1 MEIGDDE
8 MKQLKIGKALALL
21 LILFIVFMQA
31 VIDRKAEAATQKQYG
46 IVIADQSGSYSF
58 YDLNSTVEG
67 EVKIELTDSGNVMV
81 PLKQLCKLMPVLT
94 YQYDTIKKTAT
105 VVNTNNGKKIVYQKN
120 NSYLSYYSGPK
131 AKAAKKRMTYKMYVS
146 KESSSVMV
154 HMSSLKWVMGTE
166 KGYHYYKASD
176 MQKAGYDTLLYSGLL
191 SYNPYNT
198 VTAIPK
204 STTVKGISSTV
215 KVTIPEGYSVP
226 QVFEL
231 LVKKGV
237 CASTDY
243 LYTAMEE
250 YEIGEKEVLAGL
262 IPEDENRIY
271 RFEGYL
277 FPDTYEFYRLSS
289 GKSVISK
296 LLSNLETRI
305 TAADREKA
313 SQMGYTMDEILRIA
327 SMIEKEASDQETRLK
342 VASVIYNRLSIG
354 MKLQL
359 DCNDFY
365 LKRYVRPYIDGD
377 VHRFDIYY
385 DVYHCKALPAGPI
398 CNPGRASIAA
408 ALNPSVTDYLYFYS
422 EESGEYHFSK
432 DYVNSKATV
441 TLPPVPTQ
449 VPGSEATPTP
459 EVTPPPAVTPVP

>member
-1 MEIGDDE
+1 MEIGEDE
-8 MKQLKIGKALALL
+8 MKQLKIGKTLVLL
-21 LILFIVFMQA
+21 LIFFIVFMQA
-31 VIDRKAEAATQKQYG
+31 VTDEKAEAATQKQYG
-46 IVIADQSGSYSF
+46 IVIADQNGSYYF
-58 YDLNSTVEG
+58 YDLNSTLEG
-67 EVKIELTDSGNVMV
+67 EAKIELTDAGNVTV

-94 YQYDTIKKTAT
+94 YQYDSIKKTAT

-120 NSYLSYYSGPK
+120 NSYLSYYSGSK
-131 AKAAKKRMTYKMYVS
+131 AKAAKKKMTYKMYVS
-146 KESSSVMV
+146 KENSSVMV

-166 KGYHYYKASD
+166 KGYQYFKASD
-176 MQKAGYDTLLYSGLL
+176 MQKAGYDTLVYNGLL

-204 STTVKGISSTV
+204 ATTVKGISSTV

-250 YEIGEKEVLAGL
+250 YENGEKEILARL
-262 IPEDENRIY
+262 IPEDENRNY

-289 GKSVISK
+289 GKNVISK
-296 LLSNLETRI
+296 LIGNLETRI
-305 TAADREKA
+305 TTADREKA

-327 SMIEKEASDQETRLK
+327 SMIEKEAGDQETRLK

-365 LKRYVRPYIDGD
+365 LKRYVWPYIEEDI
-377 VHRFDIYY
+377 HRY
-385 DVYHCKALPAGPI
+385 DTFYDTYQCMALPAGPI
-398 CNPGRASIAA
+398 CNPGRASITA
-408 ALNPSVTDYLYFYS
+408 ALNPAVTDYLYFYS
-422 EESGEYHFSK
+422 DDSGEYYFSK
-432 DYVNSKATV
+432 DYVNPKATV
-441 TLPPVPTQ
+441 TP
-449 VPGSEATPTP
+449 TPTP
-459 EVTPPPAVTPVP
+459 EVTPEPSVTPAP